1 MRAVVI
7 AKTGGPEALE
17 VREVPRPELRGDR
30 ILVRVRASGM
40 NRADTMQSRGL
51 YPPPPGEP
59 TEIPGL
65 EFAGEVEAKG
75 PDAIG
80 PLKEGDRVFGIV
92 GGGGLAEYV
101 CVPERVAVPIPTNLD
116 WTAAA
121 AVPEVFLT
129 AFDALDQQAD
139 LCSGEAVLIHAV
151 GGGVGSAALQIAHAM
166 GCPTFGTARTAS
178 KLERA
183 KEFGLDIGIDT
194 SAEDFASIIRDL
206 TGGKGVPVIIDHI
219 GAAYLS
225 KNLDALA
232 MRGRLV
238 VVGLLGGRK
247 AEVDLLAL
255 MSKRARIVGTTL
267 RARPIEEKIAA
278 TRRFADR
285 VVPWLERGLV
295 RPIVERAFP
304 IDQVQEAARFM
315 ESNEG
320 FGKVVL
326 TMGG

>member
-7 AKTGGPEALE
+7 ARAGGPEALE
-17 VREVPRPELRGDR
+17 VRDVPRPEVRGDR
-30 ILVRVRASGM
+30 ILVRVRASGL

-80 PLKEGDRVFGIV
+80 PLKPGDRVFGIV

-101 CVPERVAVPIPTNLD
+101 CLPERMAVPIPAGLD
-116 WTAAA
+116 WADAA

-129 AFDALDQQAD
+129 AFDALDQQAG

-151 GGGVGSAALQIAHAM
+151 GGGVGSAAVQLAHAM

-183 KEFGLDIGIDT
+183 KEYGLDVGIDT
-194 SAEDFASIIRDL
+194 SSKDFAEVIRDR
-206 TGGKGVPVIIDHI
+206 TGGQGVPVIIDHI
-219 GAAYLS
+219 GAAYLG

-232 MRGRLV
+232 RRGRLV

-255 MSKRARIVGTTL
+255 LNKRARIVGTTL

-285 VVPWLERGLV
+285 VVPWLDRGLV
-295 RPIVERAFP
+295 RPIVDAVFP
-304 IDQVQEAARFM
+304 VDRIREAADRM
-315 ESNEG
+315 ESNQG
-320 FGKVVL
+320 FGKIVI
-326 TMGG
+326 TMD

>member
-7 AKTGGPEALE
+7 ARTGGPEVLE
-17 VREVPRPELRGDR
+17 IREVPQPEVRGDR
-30 ILVRVRASGM
+30 ILVRVRAAGL

-80 PLKEGDRVFGIV
+80 PLKPGDRVFGIV

-101 CVPERVAVPIPTNLD
+101 CVPERMAVPVPAGLD
-116 WTAAA
+116 WPSAA

-129 AFDALDQQAD
+129 AFDALDQQAE

-151 GGGVGSAALQIAHAM
+151 GGGVGSAAVQLAHAM

-183 KEFGLDIGIDT
+183 KGYGLDVGIDT
-194 SAEDFASIIRDL
+194 SSEDFVEVIRDR
-206 TGGKGVPVIIDHI
+206 TKGDGVPVIIDHI
-219 GAAYLS
+219 GAAYLG
-225 KNLDALA
+225 KNLDALGR
-232 MRGRLV
+232 RGRLV

-255 MSKRARIVGTTL
+255 LNKRARIVGTTL

-285 VVPWLERGLV
+285 VVPWLDRGLV
-295 RPIVERAFP
+295 RPIVDSVYP
-304 IDQVQEAARFM
+304 IDQIRKAAEHM
-315 ESNEG
+315 ESNKG

-326 TMGG
+326 SIDG

>member
-7 AKTGGPEALE
+7 TRTGGPEALE
-17 VREVPRPELRGDR
+17 VRDVPRPEVRGDR
-30 ILVRVRASGM
+30 VLVRVRAAGL

-80 PLKEGDRVFGIV
+80 PLKPGDRVFGIV

-101 CVPERVAVPIPTNLD
+101 CLPERLAVPIPAGLD
-116 WTAAA
+116 WPGAA

-129 AFDALDQQAD
+129 AFDALDQQAE

-151 GGGVGSAALQIAHAM
+151 GGGVGSAAVQLAHAM
-166 GCPTFGTARTAS
+166 GCPTFGTARTAN

-183 KEFGLDIGIDT
+183 KEYGLDVGIDT
-194 SAEDFASIIRDL
+194 SSEDFAEVVRDR
-206 TGGKGVPVIIDHI
+206 TGGRGVPVIIDHI
-219 GAAYLS
+219 GAAYLG
-225 KNLDALA
+225 KNLDAIA
-232 MRGRLV
+232 RRGRLV

-247 AEVDLLAL
+247 AEVDLLTL
-255 MSKRARIVGTTL
+255 LNKRARIVGTTL

-285 VVPWLERGLV
+285 VVPWLDRGLV
-295 RPIVERAFP
+295 RPIVDAVFP
-304 IDQVQEAARFM
+304 IDQIRQAAEHM
-315 ESNEG
+315 ESNRG

-326 TMGG
+326 TIDG

>member
-7 AKTGGPEALE
+7 ARTGGPEALE
-17 VREVPRPELRGDR
+17 VRDVPRPEVRGDR
-30 ILVRVRASGM
+30 ILVRVRAAGL

-80 PLKEGDRVFGIV
+80 PLKPGDRVFGLV

-101 CVPERVAVPIPTNLD
+101 CLPERMSVPIPAGLD
-116 WTAAA
+116 WPNAA

-129 AFDALDQQAD
+129 AFDALDQQAG
-139 LCSGEAVLIHAV
+139 LCPGEAVLIHAV
-151 GGGVGSAALQIAHAM
+151 GGGVGSAAVQLAHAM
-166 GCPTFGTARTAS
+166 GCQTFGTARTAS

-183 KEFGLDIGIDT
+183 KAYGLDVGIDT
-194 SAEDFASIIRDL
+194 SNEDFATVVCDR
-206 TGGKGVPVIIDHI
+206 TGGNGVPVIIDHI
-219 GAAYLS
+219 GAAYLG

-232 MRGRLV
+232 RRGRLV

-247 AEVDLLAL
+247 AEVDLLTL
-255 MSKRARIVGTTL
+255 LNKRARIVGTTL

-278 TRRFADR
+278 TQRFADR
-285 VVPWLERGLV
+285 VVPWLDRGLV
-295 RPIVERAFP
+295 RPIVDAVFP
-304 IDQVQEAARFM
+304 IDEIRKAAEHL
-315 ESNEG
+315 ESNQG
-320 FGKVVL
+320 FGKVVV
-326 TMGG
+326 TIDG